1 MRRRDRTRALLA
13 PGVTRIRPAS
23 PGLTPTLEQP
33 ESPLPPS
40 SPALNS
46 IASSRVTPEPMKSQ
60 NQALGKSVE
69 LQLQKLPEAGR
80 AAFEEEIKS
89 LDDLSLLSKIRAYDE
104 KHKNESSF
112 RPHAER
118 LTKGLDLISRLMRG
132 VAIDIQ
138 ADPAISSPVIGALRV
153 IIDIGLEFSKFFT
166 RLTDMICEFEDYLVP
181 LSEHSQA
188 ADIELVESAV
198 VNVFTNILEFS
209 WNARSVFVH
218 TVQATHFNH
227 ARITAQRTERKEFLS
242 WASDIDFEE
251 VHQSTYAKKHR
262 DTSDWLT
269 QEPKFQEWMRSPHSS
284 LLWCNGKP
292 TLIKQLCQGM
302 QDIPETLPEIMRN
315 ARSPSLL
322 EKFSEVFVVFDALDE
337 CPEERREDILGF
349 ITEMVTMPAPHC
361 VKIFATSRRETDI
374 TEAFVKKRH
383 RFLWVNLQLE
393 NLCQASK
400 AQKDEV
406 NLSDTYVR
414 ILERI
419 EMQSPYMRD
428 LAIRCL
434 AWVLYAQRPLRTCE
448 LQVALAVDLECK
460 TRKDLRP
467 DSPEVILE
475 ACGNLLEE
483 AAEVIRP
490 IHYTV
495 QEFLTTAAHGQ
506 SQHAIRRQLLDLKS
520 VHNILSLDC
529 LMYIDLMSF
538 SNPVDAEWELIQR
551 LDSHNLAIYAY
562 TSFDYHILNSGEP
575 SPDVMDRLERLFQQD
590 RNYLA
595 ALLQINLLPNGY
607 CIFSVREWF
616 NKINFLVTPAK
627 IIYSTRLYKV
637 PAIRQRW
644 VGQSPPIYVLHLAAS
659 AGLVDAIMRLL
670 EEGVDINE
678 KDGVECTSMHYA
690 CQNGHLDIAQ
700 ILASK
705 GADIDA
711 QGGYFGNAL
720 QAASFQGHTQM
731 VKFLIDNKADVNAQA
746 EEYGNA
752 PQAASCEG
760 HTTLVKMLIDS
771 KADVNARGGAYGSAL
786 QAASYEGFEQIV
798 RMLLNAG
805 ADINAPLI
813 QMLLDGGAN
822 ANAPAWEYYNSPLQ
836 AASLGGHEQTV
847 QILLNAGADVNLE
860 GGRDGSALE
869 AARGHKQVVQ
879 MLLDAGAHPLEEDD
893 ASSSPANPDQQ
904 PSGSFPDDST
914 SQTS

>member
-1 MRRRDRTRALLA
+1 M
-13 PGVTRIRPAS
+13 
-23 PGLTPTLEQP
+23 P
-33 ESPLPPS
+33 ESL
-40 SPALNS
+40 
-46 IASSRVTPEPMKSQ
+46 
-60 NQALGKSVE
+60 
-69 LQLQKLPEAGR
+69 
-80 AAFEEEIKS
+80 
-89 LDDLSLLSKIRAYDE
+89 
-104 KHKNESSF
+104 HKV
-112 RPHAER
+112 
-118 LTKGLDLISRLMRG
+118 G
-132 VAIDIQ
+132 
-138 ADPAISSPVIGALRV
+138 
-153 IIDIGLEFSKFFT
+153 
-166 RLTDMICEFEDYLVP
+166 
-181 LSEHSQA
+181 
-188 ADIELVESAV
+188 
-198 VNVFTNILEFS
+198 
-209 WNARSVFVH
+209 
-218 TVQATHFNH
+218 
-227 ARITAQRTERKEFLS
+227 TERKEFLS

-262 DTSDWLT
+262 DTGDWLT

-284 LLWCNGKP
+284 LLWCNGK
-292 TLIKQLCQGM
+292 
-302 QDIPETLPEIMRN
+302 
-315 ARSPSLL
+315 
-322 EKFSEVFVVFDALDE
+322 
-337 CPEERREDILGF
+337 
-349 ITEMVTMPAPHC
+349 H
-361 VKIFATSRRETDI
+361 
-374 TEAFVKKRH
+374 
-383 RFLWVNLQLE
+383 
-393 NLCQASK
+393 
-400 AQKDEV
+400 
-406 NLSDTYVR
+406 
-414 ILERI
+414 
-419 EMQSPYMRD
+419 
-428 LAIRCL
+428 
-434 AWVLYAQRPLRTCE
+434 
-448 LQVALAVDLECK
+448 
-460 TRKDLRP
+460 LRP

-637 PAIRQRW
+637 PTIRQRW

-752 PQAASCEG
+752 LQAASCEG

-805 ADINAPLI
+805 ADINAPLSGRYI
-813 QMLLDGGAN
+813 TALGAASTRNYKQIVQILLDAGADVDAPVDKDCSTALESAASRGYDDIVQMLLDGGAN

-904 PSGSFPDDST
+904 PSGSFPDNST
-914 SQTS
+914 NNKAPLARDRRDPYNITTSSNPTCHFVLADQYRSFDLSSSLSNHQHKAEKVH